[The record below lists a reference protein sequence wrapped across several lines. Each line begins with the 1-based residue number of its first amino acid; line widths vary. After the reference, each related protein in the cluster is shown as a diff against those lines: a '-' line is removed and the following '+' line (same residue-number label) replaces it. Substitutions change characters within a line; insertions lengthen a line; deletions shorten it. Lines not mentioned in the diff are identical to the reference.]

1 MPHARRMQPGA
12 GVGRRVFSGCGWPYP
27 VPFRCGAARLGSL
40 KTMSIPSSRFPA
52 QRIGIVG
59 GGQLARMMA
68 EAAPS
73 LGLCVTVLDPTP
85 ECPASAFASQ
95 IVGDFD
101 DLEKLSALARVSDVV
116 TLDIEAV
123 SAGCLEALE
132 HSGVRVAPSAKVLAT
147 IQDKLQQKRFLHAH
161 SLPTSDFVAVDA
173 GDAPTLRRFG
183 IPCVMKARRH
193 GYDGRGVK
201 IVRGEDEAARMLAV
215 PCLAERLVDIDKE
228 LAVMVARSASGEIVS
243 YPVVEAEFD
252 ARANILD
259 LIRAPAAVATQVAE
273 RCAELAVRCVEAL
286 DGVGIFGIE
295 FFLDRNGSVLINEI
309 SPRPHNSGH
318 YTIEACAT
326 SQFAQHL
333 RAVAGLPLGSSTLVQ
348 PAASFNLLGEPGAN
362 GKPVVEGL
370 GLAAQTPGAAVHLY
384 GKHSVKGFRK
394 MGHVTVTGAT
404 LDEATQRANALRGV
418 LKVVGD
424 KA

>member
-123 SAGCLEALE
+123 SAVCLEAL
-132 HSGVRVAPSAKVLAT
+132 
-147 IQDKLQQKRFLHAH
+147 
-161 SLPTSDFVAVDA
+161 
-173 GDAPTLRRFG
+173 
-183 IPCVMKARRH
+183 
-193 GYDGRGVK
+193 
-201 IVRGEDEAARMLAV
+201 
-215 PCLAERLVDIDKE
+215 
-228 LAVMVARSASGEIVS
+228 
-243 YPVVEAEFD
+243 
-252 ARANILD
+252 
-259 LIRAPAAVATQVAE
+259 
-273 RCAELAVRCVEAL
+273 
-286 DGVGIFGIE
+286 
-295 FFLDRNGSVLINEI
+295 
-309 SPRPHNSGH
+309 
-318 YTIEACAT
+318 
-326 SQFAQHL
+326 
-333 RAVAGLPLGSSTLVQ
+333 
-348 PAASFNLLGEPGAN
+348 
-362 GKPVVEGL
+362 
-370 GLAAQTPGAAVHLY
+370 
-384 GKHSVKGFRK
+384 
-394 MGHVTVTGAT
+394 
-404 LDEATQRANALRGV
+404 
-418 LKVVGD
+418 
-424 KA
+424 

>member
-1 MPHARRMQPGA
+1 
-12 GVGRRVFSGCGWPYP
+12 
-27 VPFRCGAARLGSL
+27 
-40 KTMSIPSSRFPA
+40 MSIPSPRSPA

-68 EAAPS
+68 EAAPA
-73 LGLCVTVLDPTP
+73 LGLHVTVLDPTP
-85 ECPASAFASQ
+85 ECPASTFAAQ

-101 DLEKLSALARVSDVV
+101 DLEKLAALARDSDVV

-123 SAGCLEALE
+123 SAACLEALE
-132 HSGVRVAPSAKVLAT
+132 RSGVRVAPSAKVLGT
-147 IQDKLQQKRFLHAH
+147 IQDKLQQKRFLRDHG
-161 SLPTSDFVAVDA
+161 LPTSDFVAVDA
-173 GDAPTLRRFG
+173 GDLSALLDFG

-201 IVRGEDEAARMLAV
+201 VVRVQDDATTMLPV

-228 LAVMVARSASGEIVS
+228 LAVMIARSATGEIAC

-259 LIRAPAAVATQVAE
+259 LIRAPAVVAPHVAA
-273 RCAELAVRCVEAL
+273 RCTELAVHCVEAL
-286 DGVGIFGIE
+286 NGVGIFGIE
-295 FFLDRNGSVLINEI
+295 FFLDRTGKVLINEI

-333 RAVAGLPLGSSTLVQ
+333 RAVAGLPLGPSTLER
-348 PAASFNLLGEPGAN
+348 PAASFNLLGEPGAT
-362 GKPVVEGL
+362 GKPVVQGL
-370 GLAAQTPGAAVHLY
+370 DLALHSPGVAVHLY

-394 MGHVTVTGAT
+394 MGHVTVTGPT
-404 LDEATQRANALRGV
+404 LDEATERANTMRGV